1 MARICE
7 ECGESFKTKI
17 KIDGVKKNI
26 RHRKK
31 CLECQPFGFK
41 PKPKGRQREPPEQV
55 RKRSQRYYD
64 KNGHKI
70 AERRYCRKSSV
81 IQICGGGCQICGY
94 SKCIS
99 GLAWHHLSDKDF
111 GVSAKM
117 FQRVPSTPLNEI
129 LKCILVCHNC
139 HSEIHTGMVRDDVIK
154 KLHQD
159 LIKRITPFLNKS
171 WNDIF
176 EYDE

>member
-1 MARICE
+1 MSSRNWHPE
-7 ECGESFKTKI
+7 
-17 KIDGVKKNI
+17 NL
-26 RHRKK
+26 RR
-31 CLECQPFGFK
+31 
-41 PKPKGRQREPPEQV
+41 GRQ
-55 RKRSQRYYD
+55 YAL
-64 KNGHKI
+64 HI
-70 AERRYCRKSSV
+70 
-81 IQICGGGCQICGY
+81 GGGGT
-94 SKCIS
+94 
-99 GLAWHHLSDKDF
+99 
-111 GVSAKM
+111 M
-117 FQRVPSTPLNEI
+117 EI